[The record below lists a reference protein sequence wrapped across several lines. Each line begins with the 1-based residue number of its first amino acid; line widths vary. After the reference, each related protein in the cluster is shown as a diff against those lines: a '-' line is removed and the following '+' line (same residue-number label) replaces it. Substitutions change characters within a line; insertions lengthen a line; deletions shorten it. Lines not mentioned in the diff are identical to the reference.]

1 MNFNLHTHTYLCRHA
16 SETPE
21 EYVLAAINRGLKQ
34 LGFSDHIPYDFGE
47 INHFLSGFRML
58 KEETET
64 YVSGIRKLKEKYKD
78 KIEIYVGY
86 EAEFYPKHF
95 DKTVENIEKYGYDY
109 LILGQHHTNNEYDGV
124 YSGART
130 EDPEILKQY
139 VLQVTEGIKTGKFTY
154 VAHPDL
160 INFADRKSKIYL
172 SEMEKLCRTALDYN
186 VPLEFNLRGVD
197 FKSKYP
203 CREFFEIVKEVGNDV
218 VMGLDAHSI
227 REINN
232 TDPEERALEILSELN
247 ITPINNKNADNYI
260 K

>member
-21 EYVLAAINRGLKQ
+21 EYVLAAINRGIKQ

-47 INHFLSGFRML
+47 TNYISGFRML

-64 YVSGIRKLKEKYKD
+64 YVTEIRRLKEKYKD
-78 KIEIYVGY
+78 KIEIFIGY

-95 DKTVENIEKYGYDY
+95 DKTIENIEKFGYDY

-160 INFADRKSKIYL
+160 INFADRNSKIYI

-186 VPLEFNLRGVD
+186 VPLEFNLRGVEA
-197 FKSKYP
+197 KSKYP
-203 CREFFEIVKEVGNDV
+203 CREFFEIAKRVGNDI
-218 VMGLDAHSI
+218 VMGLDAHSL
-227 REINN
+227 REMKNPA
-232 TDPEERALEILSELN
+232 PEERALEILSELN
-247 ITPINNKNADNYI
+247 IIPINNKNADNYI